1 MKTLDFHKIDKADL
15 ESIGYAAASQ
25 GDATEVMARELVRR
39 YPGGA
44 LSDEAKAELEKGMI
58 GRKAELMGEAL
69 YIHKGNEYTAIKSL
83 KEAKPDDAVFG
94 LTVQYASGLTA
105 YEFGQLKTSDPA
117 RYDLVAAWRNAV
129 NKYKSNRMNSLMT
142 AIKAVLANKST
153 RTRDPNKS
161 YLDWIADSDKGVVQA
176 MLKRAATARK
186 NSDPTAPK
194 DKADLIKMLT
204 NVINKA

>member
-39 YPGGA
+39 YPDGT
-44 LSDEAKAELEKGMI
+44 LSDEAKAELEKGMV

-83 KEAKPDDAVFG
+83 KEAKPNDAVFA
-94 LTVQYASGLTA
+94 LTVQYASGLSA

-117 RYDLVAAWRNAV
+117 RYELVAAWRNAV
-129 NKYKSNRMNSLMT
+129 NKYKSNRMGALMT
-142 AIKAVLANKST
+142 AIKAVLNNAKARTRSANK
-153 RTRDPNKS
+153 
-161 YLDWIADSDKGVVQA
+161 AFVEVVAGAA
-176 MLKRAATARK
+176 MMLVDRRKTAAK
-186 NSDPTAPK
+186 NSDPTAPANK
-194 DKADLIKMLT
+194 EELKKMICLAIDKA
-204 NVINKA
+204 

>member
-39 YPGGA
+39 YPGGT
-44 LSDEAKAELEKGMI
+44 LSDEAKAELEKGMV

-69 YIHKGNEYTAIKSL
+69 YIHKGNEYTAIKSI
-83 KEAKPDDAVFG
+83 KEAKPEDAVFA

-129 NKYKSNRMNSLMT
+129 NKYKSNRMKSLMA
-142 AIKAVLANKST
+142 AINAVLNNAKGRTRSANK
-153 RTRDPNKS
+153 
-161 YLDWIADSDKGVVQA
+161 AFVEVVAGAA
-176 MLKRAATARK
+176 MMLVDRRKTAAK
-186 NSDPTAPK
+186 NSDPTAPANK
-194 DKADLIKMLT
+194 EELKKMICLAIDKA
-204 NVINKA
+204 

>member
-25 GDATEVMARELVRR
+25 GDVTEVLARELVRR
-39 YPGGA
+39 YPTGE
-44 LSDEAKAELEKGMI
+44 LSDEAKADLEKGMI

-83 KEAKPDDAVFG
+83 KEAKPDDAVTSI
-94 LTVQYASGLTA
+94 TVQYAAGLSA
-105 YEFGQLKTSDPA
+105 YDFGQMKKNDPA
-117 RYDLVAAWRNAV
+117 KYDIVAAWRNAV

-161 YLDWIADSDKGVVQA
+161 YLDWIADNDKGVVQA

-204 NVINKA
+204 HVINKA